1 MDVANHTLEY
11 SAVLLLDAFKFF
23 FFPLMS
29 VLCFALIIMEAPGA
43 EADSDL
49 YFLELPRINFIQW
62 RAESGLPRRLHCD
75 S

>member
-11 SAVLLLDAFKFF
+11 PAVLLLDAFKSFF

-43 EADSDL
+43 EAAFDL
-49 YFLELPRINFIQW
+49 YFLELSRINFI
-62 RAESGLPRRLHCD
+62 
-75 S
+75 